1 MHRVG
6 AYLLENRHNLDEEG
20 WFKDWL
26 KLFQNLNINDFEDVG
41 EEESDREEWLDSMV
55 GKYCEKFKSILYTRL
70 ITDLNSGVEED
81 E

>member
-1 MHRVG
+1 MKFFVLSLKDSKRRKFI
-6 AYLLENRHNLDEEG
+6 ANE
-20 WFKDWL
+20 FK
-26 KLFQNLNINDFEDVG
+26 NLNINDFEDVG
-41 EEESDREEWLDSMV
+41 EEESDREEWLDAMV